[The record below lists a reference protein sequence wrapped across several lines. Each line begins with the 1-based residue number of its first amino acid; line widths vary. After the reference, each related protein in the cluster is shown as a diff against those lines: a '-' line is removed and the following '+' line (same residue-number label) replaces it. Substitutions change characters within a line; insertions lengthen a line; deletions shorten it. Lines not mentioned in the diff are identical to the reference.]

1 MTVALDWVCGIGWSL
16 AYVTAIIIG
25 FRYKSYCIPRLSICM
40 NLSWEFWVV
49 ISRMQS
55 ASSFSSGYFS
65 QLLWLSLD
73 MIVLL
78 TWFLYDRELRA
89 VTKFSMLSS
98 IFIILFVWAYVY
110 DGWLSSVFVINLV
123 MSIEFVLTVGKNKIS
138 NSLLIALFKLIGT
151 TAATVLNGIL
161 NWNSGVLWCGGCC
174 LILDMW
180 YIICLVN
187 KQKEVLDE
195 KIN

>member
-1 MTVALDWVCGIGWSL
+1 
-16 AYVTAIIIG
+16 
-25 FRYKSYCIPRLSICM
+25 
-40 NLSWEFWVV
+40 
-49 ISRMQS
+49 
-55 ASSFSSGYFS
+55 
-65 QLLWLSLD
+65 
-73 MIVLL
+73 
-78 TWFLYDRELRA
+78 
-89 VTKFSMLSS
+89 
-98 IFIILFVWAYVY
+98 
-110 DGWLSSVFVINLV
+110 

-187 KQKEVLDE
+187 KQKEVEYE
-195 KIN
+195 KNGSLYCGTAVEITEMGGLAVELSDGTKDILQSGEISLKKW